1 MRPVISDTIPRMIIG
16 VVPAAGKGSRF
27 AASAPELPHKL
38 LTLIDGVPMVRRT
51 VQSLLEGGA
60 ERCVVA
66 VSSRSEEAVRSALTG
81 LPVTLTVNPNP
92 ERGMFSS
99 IQCALASVS
108 ADDQC
113 ILLPGDMPYVTPAT
127 VAAVLAAST
136 RSGVTVLPRHNG
148 HRGHPMALSAA
159 LVARIR
165 EAPATATLK
174 EQRLQEPFLM
184 VEVSDPGVH
193 RDVDQLE
200 DLR

>member
-1 MRPVISDTIPRMIIG
+1 MAVIG

-27 AASAPELPHKL
+27 AASAPGLPHKL
-38 LTLIDGVPMVRRT
+38 LTLIDGEPMVRRT
-51 VQSLLEGGA
+51 VLSLLDGGA
-60 ERCVVA
+60 ERCVVV
-66 VSSRSEEAVRSALTG
+66 VSPDGEEAVRSVLAD
-81 LPVTLTVNPNP
+81 LPVIVTVNPNP
-92 ERGMFSS
+92 DRGMFSS
-99 IQCALASVS
+99 IQCGVAAVS
-108 ADDQC
+108 PGDQC

-127 VAAVLAAST
+127 VAAVLAASA
-136 RSGVTVLPRHNG
+136 RSGVTVLPRHRG

-159 LVARIR
+159 LVTRIL

-184 VEVSDPGVH
+184 LEVSDPGVR